1 MSIECDI
8 FRRFDSDNSSRCPSL
23 DLKGGP
29 LSIDLDLVMRNQL
42 VQRRERVATA
52 LSSAG
57 PDPQLTALLKEVDA
71 ALERFEAGTYGLCE
85 VCHDTVESDR
95 LIANPLERF
104 CLDHLNDD
112 ERQALED
119 DLNLASQIQ
128 RGLLP
133 DRNLRFDGWHFDYSY
148 EPAGLVSGDYIDI
161 IQTREADLYFA
172 VGDVSGKGVA
182 ASMLMAK
189 LHAVFRS
196 LIPLG
201 LGVDQLTE
209 RASRLFGESTLPGH
223 YATLICGRASKDG
236 QISLCNAGHP
246 PALLSRHG
254 EIQPIS
260 ATGLPLGMFP
270 NQKFS
275 VERLKLESGDTL
287 LLYTDGVPDALN
299 RNDTEYGMSRLIDVT
314 GRSRSLPLE
323 RLVATC
329 LADVSTFRQGAARF
343 DDITVMGIRR
353 QLNI

>member
-1 MSIECDI
+1 MS
-8 FRRFDSDNSSRCPSL
+8 F
-23 DLKGGP
+23 
-29 LSIDLDLVMRNQL
+29 DLDLVMREQL

-52 LSSAG
+52 ISSAG
-57 PDPQLTALLKEVDA
+57 PDPQLTALLQEVDT
-71 ALERFEAGTYGLCE
+71 ALERFESGTYGLCE
-85 VCHDTVESDR
+85 VCHDPVEAER

-104 CLDHLNDD
+104 CLDHLNANQ
-112 ERQALED
+112 RRALED

-133 DRNLRFDGWHFDYSY
+133 AHNLRFDGWHFDYRF

-161 IQTREADLYFA
+161 IQTGETDLYFA
-172 VGDVSGKGVA
+172 LGDVSGKGVA

-209 RASRLFGESTLPGH
+209 RASRLFGESMLPGQ

-236 QISLCNAGHP
+236 EVSICNAGHP
-246 PALLSRHG
+246 PALLSRG
-254 EIQPIS
+254 GRIEPIS

-270 NQKFS
+270 TQKFS
-275 VERLKLESGDTL
+275 VQRVKLEGGDTL

-299 RNDTEYGMSRLIDVT
+299 SRDEEYGMSRLIEIT
-314 GRSRSLPLE
+314 RTSRSLPPDK
-323 RLVATC
+323 LVASC
-329 LADVSTFRQGAARF
+329 LADVATFRQGTVRF
-343 DDITVMGIRR
+343 DDISLMGIRH
-353 QLNI
+353 I